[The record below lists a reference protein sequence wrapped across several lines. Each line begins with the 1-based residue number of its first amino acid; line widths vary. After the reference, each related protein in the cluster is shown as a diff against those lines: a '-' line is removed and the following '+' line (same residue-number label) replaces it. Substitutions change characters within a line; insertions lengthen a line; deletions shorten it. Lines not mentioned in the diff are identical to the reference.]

1 MLKFLTYY
9 SCKLFYFPLFTLGQ
23 LDTCMT
29 YAWLSCPIAYS
40 MFFRQIKWWWWNIRG
55 NGNLLWDGASTC
67 TIFIFCYATVGLV
80 STLVICSGSITK
92 LITHVFYNLYEI
104 WLHHRKAEWISFFWQ
119 KKGTPSRGIKN
130 LPTTQLKKI
139 MPSTNAWTWY
149 YIFWLKHSLYG
160 NKIIWRDRIL
170 RRNETYRHTILLYT
184 VNKILYQSVDNCS
197 FTENFLHQGMMITK
211 DNWSK

>member
-23 LDTCMT
+23 LDMCMT

-40 MFFRQIKWWWWNIRG
+40 TFFRQIKRRWWNIWG

-104 WLHHRKAEWISFFWQ
+104 WLHHRKAEWISFFST
-119 KKGTPSRGIKN
+119 KKGYTKQRHKKSPNNTVEKN
-130 LPTTQLKKI
+130 NAKHKRLNMILHFLTESTVYMETKSYGVTGYYDIMKHTDTLYFCTQLTKFCI
-139 MPSTNAWTWY
+139 NLSTTARSQKTSCIREWW
-149 YIFWLKHSLYG
+149 
-160 NKIIWRDRIL
+160 
-170 RRNETYRHTILLYT
+170 
-184 VNKILYQSVDNCS
+184 
-197 FTENFLHQGMMITK
+197 
-211 DNWSK
+211 

>member
-9 SCKLFYFPLFTLGQ
+9 SCKLFCFPLFTLGQ

-40 MFFRQIKWWWWNIRG
+40 MFFRQINRWWWNIWG

-104 WLHHRKAEWISFFWQ
+104 WLHHRKGSVFFH
-119 KKGTPSRGIKN
+119 KKGYTKQRHKKSPNNTVEKN
-130 LPTTQLKKI
+130 NAKHKRLNMILHFLTE
-139 MPSTNAWTWY
+139 STVYMETKSYDVTGY
-149 YIFWLKHSLYG
+149 YDVMKHT
-160 NKIIWRDRIL
+160 D
-170 RRNETYRHTILLYT
+170 TILLYT